1 MIAHPYADRFP
12 MLADEDLDRLAADIA
27 QNGLQSPVVVDAEGR
42 ILDGRNRWA
51 ACQRAG
57 VAPSTVTF
65 DGDDAAAFVLSANVS
80 RRHLSTG
87 QQAMSTALVLSD
99 AGKRKDGKWAYG
111 SVSNSQNSGSSQRAW
126 RALMEQGGQI
136 LDHAADLAEQVVGGT
151 LALDAAY
158 RQAET
163 KRDAERNALAEVD
176 RMQQEEDDARA
187 HLAEVAPDY
196 LTALDTGGYRSARQ
210 AFAAWEDDNRA
221 EAAKRRQAEATA
233 KALQERQRKDLTLTY
248 TSMATGLLSV
258 GAYAHAPI
266 EVLMADFH
274 PSLLHPVQLIR
285 AVSVE
290 NIKDG
295 ITFLTALLNWMETQN
310 D

>member
-1 MIAHPYADRFP
+1 VIAHPYADRFP

-51 ACQRAG
+51 ACERAG

-99 AGKRKDGKWAYG
+99 AGKRENGRWKRG
-111 SVSNSQNSGSSQRAW
+111 SVLIHESVNSRAW
-126 RALMEQGGQI
+126 NNLIAQAGAI
-136 LDHAADLAEQVVGGT
+136 LDHAADLAEQVVAGT

-163 KRDAERNALAEVD
+163 KRDAERNALAEVN

-196 LTALDTGGYRSARQ
+196 LTALDTGVYRSARQ

-221 EAAKRRQAEATA
+221 EAATRRQAEATA

-258 GAYAHAPI
+258 GAYGHAP
-266 EVLMADFH
+266 VADLMADFH

-285 AVSVE
+285 ALSVE
-290 NIKDG
+290 NITDG